1 MKTYWNIDKNLTV
14 LNEWQPNCWI
24 QVTCPTDEDQR
35 LLEEEFKIPDYF
47 LSDISD
53 TDERARYEYDDG
65 WMLII
70 LRIPYVK
77 EIRSRTPYTTVP
89 LGIIHKR
96 DVTITVCYYETN
108 MMIDFVSYQQKR
120 SEGFTDY
127 VDMTFRLFLSSA
139 VWYLK
144 RLKQINSL
152 IEKAKRN
159 LDHGVNN
166 ESLIGLSRLQD
177 SLTYFITSI
186 RGNENLLSKLKFK
199 LQVDELDADLIY
211 ISIYKHRHYP
221 DKPVADPDVPDSSG
235 RILGTLLRISI
246 PIALGSSV
254 LSIINL
260 VDTKLIMY
268 RLQTALGY
276 SETQPLARARKAPR
290 EHQTDGD
297 LSHDLKDLRDGG
309 RLHVAHALRITAVRA
324 RQVHEHECRRQRPDA
339 LRRADVVEHPGQL
352 RRKQEHDQPEQN
364 AEDCKRQ
371 PCNAEDLARLHGTAE
386 RVRLADH
393 ARERDRHA
401 RRGHGEKHVVDIVS
415 DGKVSV
421 SLVAEDV
428 SERDLIDRAEDLD
441 DHHTG
446 RHDGRA
452 VEIVLLAVFL
462 QNALPPR

>member
-1 MKTYWNIDKNLTV
+1 MKTYWNIDKTLSP

-96 DVTITVCYYETN
+96 DVTITVCFYETN
-108 MMIDFVSYQQKR
+108 MMIDFVSFQQKR
-120 SEGFTDY
+120 GEGFTDY
-127 VDMTFRLFLSSA
+127 VDMIFRLFLSSA

-199 LQVDELDADLIY
+199 LQVDELDADLIEDVN
-211 ISIYKHRHYP
+211 IEMTQARETTSIYS
-221 DKPVADPDVPDSSG
+221 D
-235 RILGTLLRISI
+235 ILESTMDTYS
-246 PIALGSSV
+246 
-254 LSIINL
+254 SIINNNMNTSMRTLTSISIVMMLPTLISSFFGMNL
-260 VDTKLIMY
+260 VNGMEESPYGFALALVISFVVSGLTWGFLRYK
-268 RLQTALGY
+268 RLL
-276 SETQPLARARKAPR
+276 
-290 EHQTDGD
+290 
-297 LSHDLKDLRDGG
+297 
-309 RLHVAHALRITAVRA
+309 
-324 RQVHEHECRRQRPDA
+324 
-339 LRRADVVEHPGQL
+339 
-352 RRKQEHDQPEQN
+352 
-364 AEDCKRQ
+364 
-371 PCNAEDLARLHGTAE
+371 
-386 RVRLADH
+386 
-393 ARERDRHA
+393 
-401 RRGHGEKHVVDIVS
+401 
-415 DGKVSV
+415 
-421 SLVAEDV
+421 
-428 SERDLIDRAEDLD
+428 
-441 DHHTG
+441 
-446 RHDGRA
+446 
-452 VEIVLLAVFL
+452 
-462 QNALPPR
+462 